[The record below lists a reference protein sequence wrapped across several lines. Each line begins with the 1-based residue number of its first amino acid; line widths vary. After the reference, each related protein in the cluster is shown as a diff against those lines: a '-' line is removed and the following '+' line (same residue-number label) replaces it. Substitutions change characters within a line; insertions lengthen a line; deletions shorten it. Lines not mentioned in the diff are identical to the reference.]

1 VANTLE
7 IVIKGTDQASGTF
20 DAITGRA
27 RGFSSGLQSSLR
39 GAMVAG
45 GLVAGAIAGIGVAA
59 ARAFGPTIE
68 LAREFELAVVDM
80 GIAADGTGL
89 SLATLEDAAIAVG
102 GDTSLLGVTAS
113 DAAEA
118 ITGLFKAGLTSTEV
132 FADLQGYMAGT
143 AELGGAL
150 RASIDLAAATEL
162 DMVQASDLAAVA
174 LSTFGGELET
184 EEERARF
191 VEDAMNNLVQ
201 AANASV
207 SSVSD
212 LAASMATAG
221 PVFAMF
227 GFDLEDTNN
236 ALAILSMRGIKGAE
250 AGTALKSMLM
260 NMTAQTD
267 STQEAWASLGLS
279 MYDADGAMRELPDV
293 IGDLNGAMAD
303 MTEEERNA
311 TMAALAGSY
320 GIKALST
327 LLAEG
332 EQGWRDMAQATADA
346 MGITEQA
353 RLKVD
358 TLAGAQEVLE
368 GVMETLKIQIGQ
380 ALLPAL
386 TTLAQTFAGLAEQ
399 YGPQVVA
406 AMGAIG
412 AWLGDNL
419 PGVIAGAI
427 AWFENLVASLTPVV
441 AWIVAFV
448 TEHGPMLQEAFIAIA
463 AVLGAFLAAG
473 SLAAIAM
480 AIAAL
485 VNPIGLIAAGI
496 ALLAV
501 AWTRDWGGIRTTLT
515 AFWNETAKPFIDNLV
530 LWFQTTVPDALAA
543 VRDWFVTAW
552 GNIQTAVQVV
562 WQRLV
567 NIWNALSTVFTVTI
581 PTAGRSLWES
591 LQRTLADIKEGF
603 ETVWNGILGFLKSV
617 WDGIRV
623 AVLTAIILVLQLLG
637 TNLDEIKAG
646 WEFIWNALRDHVT
659 NIWNAIASTVETV
672 FSAVK
677 DFIGTTLDTLQSTWE
692 TVWGAVSAF
701 ADDTW
706 DAIYT
711 KASEIVEAVRAYV
724 EEKVNA
730 LKTQWETAW
739 GLVKDAAETAWN
751 AIKTK
756 VEEILPAIIAVVTEK
771 AAELKAALIDPIIE
785 AKDAIFEKVGEWA
798 QLGRDLL
805 EGLIGGVKEKVGG
818 LIDSVKGAVGD
829 AIQEA
834 KNILG
839 IESPSKVFA
848 EIGRN
853 VVQGMIDGILSGKGN
868 LTSTINGLIDIG
880 QAFGSLGGFA
890 ASLLKKRTV
899 EPLAGTLEKMDERI
913 AEMREAL
920 IESAD
925 AGDMYSWLA
934 IQRELNTLLA
944 ERTRLGEQFAE
955 AEERVLRMEKQR
967 DQLGFLQEQ
976 MKLLDFIKERG
987 LDAGALLDGVKL
999 GINADLGQIIDVMS
1013 AAMQAVL
1020 ESAENTLGIAS
1031 PSKKFAEIGRNIMQG
1046 LSHGIAGGAMQ
1057 PIADVAMVGNR
1068 MAQAAG
1074 TTVNNVYNLNAN
1086 YAYQDERTLT
1096 QDVRL
1101 LSMLGA

>member
-7 IVIKGTDQASGTF
+7 IVIKGTDRASATFDKVAGKASGF
-20 DAITGRA
+20 GA
-27 RGFSSGLQSSLR
+27 GLQSALR
-39 GAMVAG
+39 GAVVAG

-89 SLATLEDAAIAVG
+89 SLATLEEAAIAVG

-267 STQEAWASLGLS
+267 STQEAWASLGLG

-480 AIAAL
+480 AIAAMA
-485 VNPIGLIAAGI
+485 NPISLIAAGI

-501 AWTRDWGGIRTTLT
+501 AWTRDWGGIRTALT
-515 AFWNETAKPFIDNLV
+515 KFWTETGQPIFETVKAWLEVKIPEAITVLKAFWEEKLLPALQAVWAFIEDRVFPTFAVVWQWLQEKIPAAVATAAQFWNETLKPALEAVWAFLQDNVFPIFTTLWNWLQTSIPEATAETSSFWTDTLKPALEAVWGFIEEYIIPIFTALVEVHMAAVNLAVTALTGLWQNVLLPALTDAWEFIRDNLGPILSDLADGWLTGV
-530 LWFQTTVPDALAA
+530 KAAAETLSTFWSDTLQPALEAAWAFIKDNLGPILVWFKDDVVEKLTGALDSLKGALTWVRDRLNDLKNALKNLTLPDWLTPGSPTPLELGLRGINAALADMPRSISVVPQAATMAGGMALAA
-543 VRDWFVTAW
+543 GPAT
-552 GNIQTAVQVV
+552 
-562 WQRLV
+562 
-567 NIWNALSTVFTVTI
+567 
-581 PTAGRSLWES
+581 
-591 LQRTLADIKEGF
+591 
-603 ETVWNGILGFLKSV
+603 
-617 WDGIRV
+617 
-623 AVLTAIILVLQLLG
+623 
-637 TNLDEIKAG
+637 
-646 WEFIWNALRDHVT
+646 H
-659 NIWNAIASTVETV
+659 
-672 FSAVK
+672 
-677 DFIGTTLDTLQSTWE
+677 
-692 TVWGAVSAF
+692 
-701 ADDTW
+701 
-706 DAIYT
+706 
-711 KASEIVEAVRAYV
+711 IVH
-724 EEKVNA
+724 N
-730 LKTQWETAW
+730 
-739 GLVKDAAETAWN
+739 
-751 AIKTK
+751 
-756 VEEILPAIIAVVTEK
+756 
-771 AAELKAALIDPIIE
+771 
-785 AKDAIFEKVGEWA
+785 
-798 QLGRDLL
+798 
-805 EGLIGGVKEKVGG
+805 
-818 LIDSVKGAVGD
+818 
-829 AIQEA
+829 
-834 KNILG
+834 
-839 IESPSKVFA
+839 
-848 EIGRN
+848 
-853 VVQGMIDGILSGKGN
+853 
-868 LTSTINGLIDIG
+868 
-880 QAFGSLGGFA
+880 
-890 ASLLKKRTV
+890 
-899 EPLAGTLEKMDERI
+899 
-913 AEMREAL
+913 
-920 IESAD
+920 
-925 AGDMYSWLA
+925 
-934 IQRELNTLLA
+934 
-944 ERTRLGEQFAE
+944 
-955 AEERVLRMEKQR
+955 
-967 DQLGFLQEQ
+967 
-976 MKLLDFIKERG
+976 
-987 LDAGALLDGVKL
+987 
-999 GINADLGQIIDVMS
+999 
-1013 AAMQAVL
+1013 
-1020 ESAENTLGIAS
+1020 
-1031 PSKKFAEIGRNIMQG
+1031 
-1046 LSHGIAGGAMQ
+1046 
-1057 PIADVAMVGNR
+1057 
-1068 MAQAAG
+1068 
-1074 TTVNNVYNLNAN
+1074 YNLSAN